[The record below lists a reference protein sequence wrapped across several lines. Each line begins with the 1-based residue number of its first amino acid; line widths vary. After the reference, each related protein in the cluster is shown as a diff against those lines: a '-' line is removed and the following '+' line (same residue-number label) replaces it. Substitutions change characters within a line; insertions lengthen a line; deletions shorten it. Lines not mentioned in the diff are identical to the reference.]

1 MHKLIVFFSSNV
13 QIAQLQHDKESFTDD
28 EDLIETYDN
37 QRMVSASIHCYR
49 IIFYIYWHSHNLNNK
64 S

>member
-49 IIFYIYWHSHNLNNK
+49 IIFYIY
-64 S
+64 